1 MFLSLVH
8 FSFCLE
14 PKAYFQYLYFVNLTR
29 GGGGGGR
36 IPDPSPLRSTH
47 VISSFFK
54 VCKLYTNKKCTLFE
68 KNMFQCLHHC
78 LSIFRYCSLSIEVL
92 RVRMESAGPTPAPA
106 SCSQHRLHRKR
117 KVGQHRLHNPSG
129 PKRRYIAKPSI
140 YLIPI
145 FWNILLHL
153 IFIQMINWLIT

>member
-1 MFLSLVH
+1 MFGAQGLFPVPLLCK
-8 FSFCLE
+8 FN
-14 PKAYFQYLYFVNLTR
+14 KGR
-29 GGGGGGR
+29 WGGGGR
-36 IPDPSPLRSTH
+36 IPDPFPLRSTH

>member
-1 MFLSLVH
+1 MYAVGKKYVSMLALLFV
-8 FSFCLE
+8 
-14 PKAYFQYLYFVNLTR
+14 YLY
-29 GGGGGGR
+29 
-36 IPDPSPLRSTH
+36 
-47 VISSFFK
+47 
-54 VCKLYTNKKCTLFE
+54 C
-68 KNMFQCLHHC
+68 
-78 LSIFRYCSLSIEVL
+78 YCSLSIEVL
-92 RVRMESAGPTPAPA
+92 RVRMESVGSTPAPA

-153 IFIQMINWLIT
+153 ILIQMINWLIT